1 VWEHGDPSEKL
12 LKGTVLKPKTK
23 PGRILVLIAARDE
36 ANGIGPTLNE
46 LSAILQEVDVVVV
59 DGGSRDRTV
68 EIAKDCG
75 AHVIAQ
81 QDEGKGDALRRAL
94 PHIDRDPEY
103 VVLIDADYTYPAKAI
118 PEMVD
123 LLDRYQG
130 IGMVCGNRFNA
141 HFRLRGMKNMF
152 YFGNRFLASMHNLLN
167 GVQMR
172 DPLTGLR
179 VVRWS
184 LLKKWT
190 PRSKGFD
197 IEVELNHHVERQGYN
212 IVEVPIYYRPR
223 LGEKKLKMR
232 HGVRILRRILA
243 ESLSQ
248 AKWAE
253 RTRSNRQ
260 AE

>member
-1 VWEHGDPSEKL
+1 MNGRKKTP
-12 LKGTVLKPKTK
+12 KPKAQGMALNIETEAD
-23 PGRILVLIAARDE
+23 RVLILIAARDE
-36 ANGIGPTLNE
+36 EHGIGPTLDE
-46 LSAILQEVDVVVV
+46 LSIILKGADVVVV

-68 EIAKDCG
+68 EVAKDCG
-75 AHVIAQ
+75 AHVITQ

-94 PHIDRDPEY
+94 PQLKQNPEY

-118 PEMVD
+118 PEMID
-123 LLDRYQG
+123 MLDRHPE
-130 IGMVCGNRFNA
+130 IGMVCGNRFNS
-141 HFRLRGMKNMF
+141 HFRLKGMKNMF

-167 GVQMR
+167 GVQLR

-184 LLKKWT
+184 VLKDWT

-212 IVEVPIYYRPR
+212 IVEVPIYYRAR

-232 HGVRILRRILA
+232 HGVKILRRILA
-243 ESLSQ
+243 ESLGC
-248 AKWAE
+248 A
-253 RTRSNRQ
+253 T
-260 AE
+260 

>member
-1 VWEHGDPSEKL
+1 MKITTEKL
-12 LKGTVLKPKTK
+12 LKGKGLEERTET
-23 PGRILVLIAARDE
+23 GRILVLIAARDE
-36 ANGIGPTLNE
+36 MHGIGPTLNE
-46 LSAILQEVDVVVV
+46 LHMVLKDADMVVV
-59 DGGSRDRTV
+59 DGGSHDRTV
-68 EIAKDCG
+68 EIAKDHG

-81 QDEGKGDALRRAL
+81 QDEGKGDALRQAL
-94 PHIDRDPEY
+94 PQIERNPDY

-123 LLDRYQG
+123 ILDQHQD
-130 IGMVCGNRFNA
+130 IGMVCGNRFNS
-141 HFRLRGMKNMF
+141 HFRLKGMKNMF

-184 LLKKWT
+184 LLKRWT

-197 IEVELNHHVERQGYN
+197 IEVELNHHIERLGYN
-212 IVEVPIYYRPR
+212 IVEVPIYYRTR

-248 AKWAE
+248 A
-253 RTRSNRQ
+253 R
-260 AE
+260 